1 MNEPAGQHPKRA
13 VLLPLLSDVRQ
24 KSFKASH
31 RPPHNVRVK
40 PLLKN
45 AVVGGEKRIKKLGL
59 RKQKT

>member
-13 VLLPLLSDVRQ
+13 VLDPKALNALLDPV
-24 KSFKASH
+24 KDSH
-31 RPPHNVRVK
+31 VPPHNVRVK